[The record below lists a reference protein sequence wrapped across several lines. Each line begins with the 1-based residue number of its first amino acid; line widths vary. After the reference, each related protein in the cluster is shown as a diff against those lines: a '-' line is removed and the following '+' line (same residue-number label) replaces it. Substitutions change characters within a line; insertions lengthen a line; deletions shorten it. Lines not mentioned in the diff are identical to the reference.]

1 MQQHAHAAHAQRL
14 HQCARLTPCRPS
26 KPKGKM
32 PVHVATWLGEWDSSH
47 SRQIDIRISLKLPC
61 MLHYEHCEQMKID
74 MQYLDG

>member
-1 MQQHAHAAHAQRL
+1 
-14 HQCARLTPCRPS
+14 
-26 KPKGKM
+26 M